1 MAKKGA
7 REPPSH
13 EMDRVDLGF
22 GGLSASIGDH
32 IGHLYQTREEW
43 RTLLVG
49 FLAAGLQTP
58 DNKCVYFT
66 NGGET
71 RREIEDG
78 LAATGVDVASMVAS
92 GQLVLGEASPT
103 PEEMRDRLNR
113 ALAEVPERFRLV
125 RWGGDM
131 TWSLGKVA
139 TSEVLM
145 EWETMCNVIEA
156 PQAVFLCQYDLHRFV
171 GSVIIDALRSHPLS
185 IIGSTIHQNQYYQD
199 PETFLTEIRSR
210 PSTPLAH

>member
-1 MAKKGA
+1 MAKNDA
-7 REPPSH
+7 RKCPSRGT
-13 EMDRVDLGF
+13 DRVDLGF

-43 RTLLVG
+43 RTLLLG
-49 FLAAGLQTP
+49 FLAAGLQTR

-71 RREIEDG
+71 RQEIEDG
-78 LAATGVDVASMVAS
+78 LADAGVDVATMKAS

-103 PEEMRDRLNR
+103 PEEMKDRLNQ
-113 ALAEVPERFRLV
+113 ALAEVPGRFRLV

-131 TWSLGKVA
+131 TWTLGKVA
-139 TSEVLM
+139 TSETLM
-145 EWETMCNVIEA
+145 EWETMCNVIES

-185 IIGSTIHQNQYYQD
+185 IVGSTIHQNQYYQD
-199 PETFLTEIRSR
+199 PETFLAEIRSR
-210 PSTPLAH
+210 PSTALTH